1 MSKGKK
7 RFIILISLS
16 LIALTIMTYQRDR
29 KPFSFLKSLS
39 YPYDLFNKVTA
50 NITTNFKGI
59 LSAFETNKILKKKL
73 EETLLDRQAYDELI
87 HENKRLKELL
97 ALKSQRPDYVTTAK
111 VVGRG
116 YDRLLNTLVLDKGR
130 SSGIQKDM
138 AVITANGLVGKIYS
152 VKNNFSEVLLLKDQN
167 FSVAVRLQKSRWEGV
182 LSGTGRKYCLLKYIP
197 PEETVENGEVVITSG
212 LDGNY
217 PPGVPVGVVTNVKKE
232 GVEFFQFIEIL
243 PFQSD
248 TKIEEVV
255 ILNLAQS
262 Q

>member
-29 KPFSFLKSLS
+29 KPFSFLKNLS

-50 NITTNFKGI
+50 NISTNFKD
-59 LSAFETNKILKKKL
+59 LLNAFEINKTLKKKL

-97 ALKSQRPDYVTTAK
+97 SLKSQRSDYVTTAK
-111 VVGRG
+111 VIGRG
-116 YDRLLNTLVLDKGR
+116 YDRLLNTLVFDKGK

-152 VKNNFSEVLLLKDQN
+152 VKNDFSEALLLKDQN
-167 FSVAVRLQKSRWEGV
+167 FSVAVRLQKSRREGV
-182 LSGTGRKYCLLKYIP
+182 LSGTGRKYCLLKYIT

-217 PPGVPVGVVTNVKKE
+217 PPGLPVGVVTNVKKE

-255 ILNLAQS
+255 ILNLAHNP
-262 Q
+262 